1 MTLNPTLS
9 RIQVHALQ
17 LAYRLPAVWM
27 FKAFG
32 AEFEEHAYGL
42 HARDFA
48 CFDGLHPNHDA
59 RAETMVSDLVWK
71 VLPGGLHRAGRLAA
85 GATYSPPPAL
95 QKLPQRVGHLCFQFD
110 AEGWEMLTGAK
121 KTNRKLH
128 EQSLMQ
134 TRELPK
140 IVLNDGWSFVMYEPN
155 SRTPFKPGIVAQ
167 QVGTISHA
175 PCATPRA
182 LRRVRHTPCAMPH
195 ALL

>member
-71 VLPGGLHRAGRLAA
+71 VLRGGLHRAGRLAA
-85 GATYSPPPAL
+85 GRPTAHAS
-95 QKLPQRVGHLCFQFD
+95 
-110 AEGWEMLTGAK
+110 
-121 KTNRKLH
+121 
-128 EQSLMQ
+128 
-134 TRELPK
+134 
-140 IVLNDGWSFVMYEPN
+140 
-155 SRTPFKPGIVAQ
+155 SRRRFRHAR
-167 QVGTISHA
+167 SHSSTA
-175 PCATPRA
+175 GE
-182 LRRVRHTPCAMPH
+182 
-195 ALL
+195 